1 LQADPLLEDSE
12 LSTKNSMALATL
24 VAAVPAALLGF
35 FLIGSF
41 LFQLDHLRERGTMYV
56 ALYGTT
62 LAACAAMVFLPV
74 GVLIFGP
81 KSAKRAPKSGTDLKS
96 PPKSGT
102 VAQAPPTSVDQ
113 AVVDESAESLMDDE
127 GPAAKGS
134 GKAMST
140 GELEIVDATP
150 SMDELAAYDDEVM
163 PPSGEVPVIEEEDFL
178 FEEEPQPPKKKG
190 K

>member
-1 LQADPLLEDSE
+1 LQADPLPEDSE
-12 LSTKNSMALATL
+12 LSTKNSTALATL
-24 VAAVPAALLGF
+24 VVALPAALLGF

-41 LFQLDHLRERGTMYV
+41 LNQLDHLRERGTMYV

-81 KSAKRAPKSGTDLKS
+81 KSAKAGPKSGTDVKS

-102 VAQAPPTSVDQ
+102 VAQAPATSVDQ
-113 AVVDESAESLMDDE
+113 AVIDESSESLVEDE
-127 GPAAKGS
+127 EPAAEGS
-134 GKAMST
+134 GKATST
-140 GELEIVDATP
+140 GELEVVEATP

-163 PPSGEVPVIEEEDFL
+163 PPSGEVPAMEEEDFL
-178 FEEEPQPPKKKG
+178 FDEEPAPPKKKG

>member
-1 LQADPLLEDSE
+1 LRADPLPEDSE
-12 LSTKNSMALATL
+12 LSTKNTLALATL
-24 VAAVPAALLGF
+24 VAAVPAALLGV

-41 LFQLDHLRERGTMYV
+41 LSHLDHLRERGTMYV

-74 GVLIFGP
+74 AVLIFGP
-81 KSAKRAPKSGTDLKS
+81 RSPKRAAKSGTDIKS

-102 VAQAPPTSVDQ
+102 VAAAPPTSVEQ
-113 AVVDESAESLMDDE
+113 AVMDESLVDDE
-127 GPAAKGS
+127 AQAS
-134 GKAMST
+134 KASSKAVST
-140 GELEIVDATP
+140 GELEIVEATP
-150 SMDELAAYDDEVM
+150 SMEDLAAYDDEVM

-178 FEEEPQPPKKKG
+178 FDEEPAPPKKKG